1 MYIPTKKVGIKK
13 ENMAVNF
20 SFSTAGQIIFG
31 NYSLEKVP
39 DLVAGFG
46 QKVILVTGKNPS
58 RAEELMAKFSPGT
71 DTVIFN
77 IPGEPTT
84 DLIEAGVKLARQHAS
99 EVVVGFGGGSVVD
112 SAKAIAAMAT
122 NKGELLDYLEVIG
135 RGKPLTE
142 KPLPCIAIPT
152 TAGTGA
158 EVTKNSV
165 IKSPEN
171 NVKVSLRSNQMYP
184 DVAVVDP
191 VLTWSMPPA
200 LTASTGVDALT
211 HLLETFV
218 SNQANPFID
227 MVCREG
233 LTRIS
238 RSLRKAYK
246 DGNDK
251 QAREDMAMASLL
263 GGMALANVKLGAVH
277 GFAGPM
283 GGMFP
288 IPHGAVCA
296 CLMTAVIEENIQAL
310 RESKL
315 DSPKYDELAK
325 ILTGNEKAISGDAA
339 IWASEL
345 VAELQI
351 PPLSE
356 FGLTEENFPVLVAK
370 AKVSSSMKG
379 NPVKLTD
386 EQLFRILQ
394 RSL

>member
-1 MYIPTKKVGIKK
+1 
-13 ENMAVNF
+13 MAVNF
-20 SFSTAGQIIFG
+20 SFATAGQIIFG
-31 NYSLEKVP
+31 NHSLEKVP

-46 QKVILVTGKNPS
+46 KKVVLVAGKNSS
-58 RAEELMAKFSPGT
+58 RVEELITKFSPGI
-71 DTVIFN
+71 DTVLFN
-77 IPGEPTT
+77 VPGEPTT
-84 DLIEAGVKLARQHAS
+84 DLIEAGVNLAREHAS
-99 EVVVGFGGGSVVD
+99 DVVVGFGGGSVVD

-135 RGKPLTE
+135 RGKSLVE
-142 KPLPCIAIPT
+142 KSLPCIAIPT

-184 DVAVVDP
+184 DIAVVDP

-238 RSLRKAYK
+238 RSLQKAFK
-246 DGNDK
+246 DGSDK

-296 CLMTAVIEENIQAL
+296 CLMSAVIEENIQAL

-315 DSPKYDELAK
+315 DSSKFDELAK
-325 ILTGNEKAISGDAA
+325 ILTGNEKAMSNDAA
-339 IWASEL
+339 IWAAEL

-351 PPLSE
+351 PSLSE
-356 FGLTEENFPVLVAK
+356 FGLTKEDFPVLVEK
-370 AKVSSSMKG
+370 AKVASSMKG
-379 NPVKLTD
+379 NPVELTN
-386 EQLFRILQ
+386 EQMFRILE

>member
-1 MYIPTKKVGIKK
+1 
-13 ENMAVNF
+13 MAVNF
-20 SFSTAGQIIFG
+20 SFATAGQIIFG
-31 NYSLEKVP
+31 NHSLEKVSN
-39 DLVAGFG
+39 LVAGFG
-46 QKVILVTGKNPS
+46 KKVVLVTGKNSS
-58 RAEELMAKFSPGT
+58 RAKELMAKFSPGT

-77 IPGEPTT
+77 VPGEPTT
-84 DLIEAGVKLARQHAS
+84 GLIEGGVQLARQHAS
-99 EVVVGFGGGSVVD
+99 DVIVGFGGGSVID

-122 NKGELLDYLEVIG
+122 NKGELFDYLEVIG
-135 RGKPLTE
+135 QGKPLTE

-171 NVKVSLRSNQMYP
+171 NVKVSLRSNYMYP
-184 DVAVVDP
+184 DIAVVDP

-227 MVCREG
+227 MLCREG

-246 DGNDK
+246 DGSDK
-251 QAREDMAMASLL
+251 EAREDMAMASLL

-296 CLMTAVIEENIQAL
+296 CLMSAVIEENIQAL
-310 RESKL
+310 RENKL
-315 DSPKYDELAK
+315 DSSKFDELAK
-325 ILTGNEKAISGDAA
+325 ILTGNEKAMSNDAA
-339 IWASEL
+339 IWAAEL

-351 PPLSE
+351 PSLSE
-356 FGLTEENFPVLVAK
+356 FGLTKEDFPVLVEK
-370 AKVSSSMKG
+370 AKVASSMKG
-379 NPVKLTD
+379 NPVELTD
-386 EQLFRILQ
+386 EQLFRILE

>member
-1 MYIPTKKVGIKK
+1 
-13 ENMAVNF
+13 MAVNF
-20 SFSTAGQIIFG
+20 SFATAGQIIFG
-31 NYSLEKVP
+31 NHSLEKVP
-39 DLVAGFG
+39 GLVAGFG
-46 QKVILVTGKNPS
+46 QKVVLVTGKNSS
-58 RAEELMAKFSPGT
+58 RAKELVAKFSTGT
-71 DTVIFN
+71 DTVFFN
-77 IPGEPTT
+77 VTDEPTT
-84 DLIEAGVKLARQHAS
+84 DLIEAGVQLARDHAS
-99 EVVVGFGGGSVVD
+99 EVIVGFGGGSVVD
-112 SAKAIAAMAT
+112 SAKAIAVLAT
-122 NKGELLDYLEVIG
+122 NKGELLNYLEVIG

-171 NVKVSLRSNQMYP
+171 NVKVSLRNNQMYP

-191 VLTWSMPPA
+191 VLTWSMPPE
-200 LTASTGVDALT
+200 LTASTGIDALT

-218 SNQANPFID
+218 SNQTNPFID

-233 LTRIS
+233 LTRIA

-246 DGNDK
+246 NGNDK

-283 GGMFP
+283 GGMFS

-296 CLMTAVIEENIQAL
+296 CLMSAVIDENIQGL
-310 RESKL
+310 RERKL
-315 DSPKYDELAK
+315 DSSKFDELAK
-325 ILTGNEKAISGDAA
+325 ILTGNEKAMSNDAA
-339 IWASEL
+339 IWAAEL
-345 VAELQI
+345 VAELKI
-351 PPLSE
+351 PSLSE
-356 FGLTEENFPVLVAK
+356 YGLTKEDFPVLVEK
-370 AKVSSSMKG
+370 AKVASSMKG
-379 NPVKLTD
+379 NPVELTD
-386 EQLFRILQ
+386 EQLFCILD